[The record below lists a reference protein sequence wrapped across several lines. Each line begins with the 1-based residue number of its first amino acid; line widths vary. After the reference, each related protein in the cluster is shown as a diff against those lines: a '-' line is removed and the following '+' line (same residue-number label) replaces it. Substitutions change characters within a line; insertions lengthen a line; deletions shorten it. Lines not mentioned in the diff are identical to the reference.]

1 MFAFGKQDIGES
13 ILNVGGN
20 IEARFEAHCAL
31 PEGREVSDELP
42 FPEPPVTAKLM
53 RARLKALERRGK

>member
-1 MFAFGKQDIGES
+1 MFAMGKNIDEGIF
-13 ILNVGGN
+13 NTGGN

-53 RARLKALERRGK
+53 RARIRALERRAK